1 MASIGAM
8 IMRDIPPAHL
18 IEHARSIQHGLDELW
33 VVEDL
38 PYAGGI
44 SQMTAVLAATDS
56 VVVGHG
62 IAPAPFRHPAALA
75 MEWATLA
82 ELYPGRVA
90 GGIGHGV
97 QPWMAQLGIKADSP
111 LTLLRETIDVVQRL
125 LAGETVSVDG
135 RYVSAKDVTLQSP
148 PAQAPVVSA
157 GVIGPKSLHLSGSIA
172 GGTIVSEGHGPAEIE
187 NARRLIDEGRADA
200 GRNDQ
205 HRLTVFGGF
214 YCGDPAGLGEPN
226 PDAVAG
232 WDAIGEE
239 PGVVAAKLQTLID
252 AGADSVVLVPFG
264 TDAVAQLQLA
274 TAEIVP
280 NLVR

>member
-1 MASIGAM
+1 MTSIGAM
-8 IMRDIPPAHL
+8 IMRETPPAEVA
-18 IEHARSIQHGLDELW
+18 EHARQVQHGLDELW

-90 GGIGHGV
+90 GGIGHGI
-97 QPWMAQLGIKADSP
+97 QSWMAQLGIKVDSP

-135 RYVSAKDVTLQSP
+135 RYVSARDVTLQFP
-148 PAQAPVVSA
+148 PAQPPIVSA
-157 GVIGPKSLHLSGSIA
+157 GVIGPKSLRLSGSIA

-187 NARRLIDEGRADA
+187 EARRLIDAGRADA
-200 GRNDQ
+200 GRTDQ

-232 WDAIGEE
+232 WDAIGED
-239 PGVVAAKLQTLID
+239 PTAVAGKLQTLID
-252 AGADSVVLVPFG
+252 AGADNVVLVPFG
-264 TDAVAQLQLA
+264 TDATAQLQLA